1 MISEPYILEWRR
13 QFPWTT
19 MRFVEQDLL
28 ISRCVVAIYS
38 DPFLAS
44 RLAWRGGTALYKLY
58 VKPQPR
64 YSEDIDLVLINP
76 EPMGPILDRLRDVLA
91 FIPDQQAKGKRYNH
105 VMKLRYDSE
114 IETMPCRIKVEINC
128 NEHFTELGF
137 DKVPFA
143 VESSWFSGSCEV
155 TAYRFEEML
164 GTKFNAVYGRK
175 KTRDLFDMDY
185 VLKHSKPN
193 IDEVL
198 RCWRRYKAELGE
210 ELPSWREYVLNVE
223 SKLAD
228 VEYCRGMTALL
239 RPDIAFDPIEA
250 WANIK
255 ANVVD
260 RLMTDRDRTEQRKN
274 LIYQVVRNVP
284 DYGTV
289 CAKGEN
295 EHENQS
301 R

>member
-1 MISEPYILEWRR
+1 MIDRRYLLEWARL
-13 QFPWTT
+13 FPWSHDE
-19 MRFVEQDLL
+19 FVEQDLL

-64 YSEDIDLVLINP
+64 YSEDIDLVLIDP
-76 EPMGPILDRLRDVLA
+76 EPMGPILERLREVLA

-105 VMKLRYDSE
+105 VMKLRYLSE
-114 IETMPCRIKVEINC
+114 NDTPILMRIKVEINC

-137 DKVPFA
+137 DKVPFV

-185 VLKHSKPN
+185 VLKHSKPD

-198 RCWRRYKAELGE
+198 RCWRRYKSELGE

-223 SKLAD
+223 GKLAD

-239 RPDIAFDPIEA
+239 RPDVVFDPVEA
-250 WANIK
+250 WTNIK

-260 RLMTDRDRTEQRKN
+260 RLMSDHDRTKQT
-274 LIYQVVRNVP
+274 P
-284 DYGTV
+284 S
-289 CAKGEN
+289 A
-295 EHENQS
+295 
-301 R
+301 